1 MAIDLQDIASS
12 TIERMRATGFDSAQV
27 SVSVTVQDELNIT
40 TNEASLLRS
49 TEDCS
54 LSITGIVDSRKA
66 GLALTEFGDDAIS
79 HGISDLYERALLA
92 PQDEA
97 NAVSS
102 GEKGHFEQ
110 GPQQG
115 DLDLLVQKVREL
127 LAFRAE
133 ETPKMVL
140 EEGAASYSL
149 SREHILTSEGS
160 SLSSSIGC
168 YELQVMG
175 TASEDGQSSSFN
187 YTGGNSNDLSSAH
200 ACDLF
205 GIGTMLRETENQI
218 ITKPIGGKFVGQ
230 VILAP
235 TAVSDLL
242 GWLLRQLG
250 DMALISDGS
259 VYKESVGNLIASP
272 MLSVRSRFD
281 GPGHAAYTGDAFL
294 APPTTLVDKG
304 RLGSL
309 LLSYY
314 GSRKTNLKHTPSA
327 SGWAIDPGEFARQD
341 LISSVKRGALV
352 TRLSMGSPGA
362 NGDFSG
368 VIKNSFIIENG
379 EQGQALSESMISGN
393 MAEMLKDISGISKE
407 HLDLGGEDFPWIRIP
422 NLHFS

>member
-1 MAIDLQDIASS
+1 MTIDLQDNDLQKIASS
-12 TIERMRATGFDSAQV
+12 TMERMKAAGFDSAQV
-27 SVSVTVQDELNIT
+27 SVSVTEQDELNIT

-49 TEDCS
+49 TEDYG

-66 GLALTEFGDDAIS
+66 GLALTEFGEDAITL
-79 HGISDLYERALLA
+79 GITDLYERAKLA

-102 GEKGHFEQ
+102 GQEGHFEQ

-140 EEGAASYSL
+140 EEGAVSHSL
-149 SREHILTSEGS
+149 SRVHILTSEGS

-168 YELQVMG
+168 YELQVMC
-175 TASEDGQSSSFN
+175 TASEDGKSSSFN
-187 YTGGNSNDLSSAH
+187 YTGGNTNDVSSVH

-218 ITKPIGGKFVGQ
+218 ITKPIGDKFVGE

-235 TAVSDLL
+235 FAVSDLL
-242 GWLLRQLG
+242 GWLRRQLG

-259 VYKESVGNLIASP
+259 VYKESVGDMIASP

-281 GPGHAAYTGDAFL
+281 APGHAAYSGDAFL
-294 APPTTLVDKG
+294 APPINLVDEG
-304 RLGSL
+304 RLDGAQRI
-309 LLSYY
+309 LSVP
-314 GSRKTNLKHTPSA
+314 LQA
-327 SGWAIDPGEFARQD
+327 FADAERLRLPA
-341 LISSVKRGALV
+341 LIQA
-352 TRLSMGSPGA
+352 
-362 NGDFSG
+362 G
-368 VIKNSFIIENG
+368 VHVGRRRRRIC
-379 EQGQALSESMISGN
+379 SE
-393 MAEMLKDISGISKE
+393 DIVQE
-407 HLDLGGEDFPWIRIP
+407 PLAP
-422 NLHFS
+422 